1 MKKYL
6 YKKKVI
12 LYLLLGLCSFVFLL
26 FIRQNY
32 HYYQQTIVK
41 VTAVQLIKEE
51 KSVDYYGNN
60 DTLYT
65 QLITGKI
72 VNGALRG
79 RYIELNNQY
88 SYSGAIENRYKTGD
102 DLFVALD
109 DTAKDKLTGK
119 ITGLKRDGYIASMA
133 VVFAIFIILVGKK
146 KGLFSLLSLTFNI
159 LLFSFSMDLYLKGI
173 NLLLVCSIVV
183 IVFTV
188 FSLFLV
194 SGNNKKTYTA
204 ILSTLSG
211 TFITLIIAFM
221 VITLTNY
228 RGVRF
233 EEMQFLTHPPHE
245 IFMAEILVGC
255 LGAVM
260 DVSITISSAIYELY
274 EKDPGISLKALTA
287 SGMEIGKD
295 IMGTMTNVLFFVYI
309 SGTIPMLLVYLKNGY
324 PPVYT
329 FSINLSL
336 ELIRALTGGIGI
348 VLTIPVSLFVSLF
361 MLHKLRL

>member
-6 YKKKVI
+6 YKKNVI
-12 LYLLLGLCSFVFLL
+12 LYLLLVLCFFVFLL

-41 VTAVQLIKEE
+41 VTAVQLIEE
-51 KSVDYYGNN
+51 KRSVDYYGNK
-60 DTLYT
+60 DTIYT

-72 VNGALRG
+72 VNGALKG
-79 RYIELNNQY
+79 RYVELDNQY
-88 SYSGAIENRYKTGD
+88 SYSGAAENRYKAGD
-102 DLFVALD
+102 DLFVTLD
-109 DTAKDKLTGK
+109 DTAKNKLTGK
-119 ITGLKRDGYIASMA
+119 IMGLKRDQYIASMA
-133 VVFAIFIILVGKK
+133 VLFAMFIIVVGKK
-146 KGLFSLLSLTFNI
+146 KGLFSLVSLTFNI
-159 LLFSFSMDLYLKGI
+159 LLFSLSMDLYLKGV

-204 ILSTLSG
+204 ILSTLCG

-228 RGVRF
+228 HGVRF

-260 DVSITISSAIYELY
+260 DVSITISSAIHELY
-274 EKDPGISLKALTA
+274 EKDPDISLKALTA

-324 PPVYT
+324 SPGYT
-329 FSINLSL
+329 FSVNLSL

-348 VLTIPVSLFVSLF
+348 VLTIPVSLFASLF